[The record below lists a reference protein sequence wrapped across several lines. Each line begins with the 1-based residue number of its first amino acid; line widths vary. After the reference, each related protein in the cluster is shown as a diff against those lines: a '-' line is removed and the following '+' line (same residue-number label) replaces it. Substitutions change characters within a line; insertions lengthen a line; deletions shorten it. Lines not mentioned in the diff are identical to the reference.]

1 MKLQSILLAAGEGS
15 RFGDVKQLTKI
26 NDVPM
31 VVHCYEQLAGANV
44 GFIHVCLGA
53 YFDQIA
59 PQLPQSSSIIQV
71 ENWSYGMSE
80 SIKCGIESLEDDT
93 SHVLIALGDQVAVTT
108 THLVQL
114 VEYAKR
120 HSHNIVAAKYAD
132 TYGVPVIFPRKYFV
146 ELTQLPSGKGA
157 KSLIR
162 QHNRQVLGVDM
173 PEAVVDIDTKHDKE
187 AWKNG
192 QCFKPGFR

>member
-1 MKLQSILLAAGEGS
+1 MKLQTLLLAAGEGS
-15 RFGDVKQLTKI
+15 RFGDVKQLTEI
-26 NDVPM
+26 NGLPM
-31 VVHCYEQLAGANV
+31 VVHCYEQLAAANT
-44 GFIHVCLGA
+44 GSICICLGA
-53 YFDQIA
+53 YFDQVA
-59 PQLPQSSSIIQV
+59 AHLPQTSSIIQIT
-71 ENWSYGMSE
+71 NWQVGMGE
-80 SIKCGIESLEDDT
+80 SIKCGIESLHDDT

-108 THLVQL
+108 AHFNRLVQFAEDNS
-114 VEYAKR
+114 EY
-120 HSHNIVAAKYAD
+120 IVAAKYAE
-132 TYGVPVIFPRKYFV
+132 TFGVPVIFPRQYFV
-146 ELTQLPSGKGA
+146 ELTRLPLGKGA